1 MTNIIQLPLPAKA
14 KRLATLHRTHAQRFQ
29 QWSEAAAAAWRTG
42 CAPVRINGI
51 WYVRGAA

>member
-1 MTNIIQLPLPAKA
+1 MSNIIQLPLPAKA
-14 KRLATLHRTHAQRFQ
+14 HRLASLRRAQAQRFQ
-29 QWSEAAAAAWRTG
+29 HWSEAAAAAWRTG

>member
-1 MTNIIQLPLPAKA
+1 MNIIQLPLPPKA
-14 KRLATLHRTHAQRFQ
+14 HRLAALRRAQAQRFQ

-42 CAPVRINGI
+42 HAPVRINGI